1 MSTQHAA
8 PSVTNSIVTTT
19 ATDRP
24 RPSPTLVKRITI
36 GCTMNAS
43 SIASAIG
50 TTTARARYSAATA
63 TTSTAT
69 TPNRFIPQEQ
79 SNRYATRLPGTLP
92 RPLEPLPDSKERSDE
107 GAGNDQPATPRREPS
122 AREGGGGGGGGG
134 GVGGRVTRSPPRDR
148 LHDQLKDW
156 ELLTPVRWATGRGQ
170 RPPTPPPP
178 PPPRPPRNPPPHPRE
193 VFCGKFHRPPGV

>member
-79 SNRYATRLPGTLP
+79 SNRYATRLPGMLP
-92 RPLEPLPDSKERSDE
+92 RALEPLPDSKERSDE

-122 AREGGGGGGGGG
+122 AREGGGGAAGAGWAGGGGG
-134 GVGGRVTRSPPRDR
+134 GGGRVTRSPPRDR

-156 ELLTPVRWATGRGQ
+156 ELLTRVRCATGRGQ

-178 PPPRPPRNPPPHPRE
+178 PLR
-193 VFCGKFHRPPGV
+193 RPPGSPPPSAG

>member
-1 MSTQHAA
+1 MRTQHAA

-19 ATDRP
+19 ATVRP

-69 TPNRFIPQEQ
+69 TPNRFIPQKQ
-79 SNRYATRLPGTLP
+79 SNRYATRLPGMLP

-122 AREGGGGGGGGG
+122 AREGGGGAAGAGWAGDPFPAAGSPA
-134 GVGGRVTRSPPRDR
+134 RSTKR
-148 LHDQLKDW
+148 LG
-156 ELLTPVRWATGRGQ
+156 TPHASSMRNGSWSEAAH
-170 RPPTPPPP
+170 PAPAAPPPP
-178 PPPRPPRNPPPHPRE
+178 SR
-193 VFCGKFHRPPGV
+193 K